1 MTKHFYIVH
10 IFHLKVK
17 TNQTTFVKMK
27 NPFIK
32 ELETYILSKTNQA
45 QAIVNLKINLHQEW
59 REEP

>member
-45 QAIVNLKINLHQEW
+45 KAIVNLKINLHQE
-59 REEP
+59 